1 VYAGESEHGGTSTG
15 EFEVAYNTLEIPT
28 KLVKRVRRPSRST
41 VTPSNPYRR
50 GPEDDRTPDIRYEEH
65 TSHAVEEL
73 CDVYFEKIKDCETS
87 HEYRPALQG
96 LPLSLPDSNRD
107 IGYANAF
114 WYVNQQPLPTG
125 YRIFYGAVKE
135 VVQCRDGYLIS
146 YPIPGRPNNAWRPV
160 VLHLPKNVLDEFDW
174 GHHIERML
182 RQDKIDKTPHVFL
195 CGRPNLDGQGI
206 VIPLESVY
214 WIHCTKHPHWR
225 TLGYFQVSK
234 VLQPYQEVAQRLFA
248 QRLNE
253 FHWKFPSGE
262 SAPSGDSNNLESLPQ
277 QEQSITQPEL
287 SPPPSFT
294 GIVSPPAI
302 QQESHER
309 SSTLLDI
316 PTNSPSPE
324 QKLAKKEKG
333 QSLWKRIFRWPPW

>member
-182 RQDKIDKTPHVFL
+182 RYCSPIRKLPRGCL
-195 CGRPNLDGQGI
+195 L
-206 VIPLESVY
+206 
-214 WIHCTKHPHWR
+214 
-225 TLGYFQVSK
+225 
-234 VLQPYQEVAQRLFA
+234 
-248 QRLNE
+248 
-253 FHWKFPSGE
+253 SG
-262 SAPSGDSNNLESLPQ
+262 S
-277 QEQSITQPEL
+277 
-287 SPPPSFT
+287 
-294 GIVSPPAI
+294 
-302 QQESHER
+302 
-309 SSTLLDI
+309 
-316 PTNSPSPE
+316 TNSIGSSHQEKVRLVGTAIIWNLCHNKNNRLLNPSYRHHHH
-324 QKLAKKEKG
+324 
-333 QSLWKRIFRWPPW
+333 SLEL